1 MFMLIASP
9 VNGESR
15 VRDYTMPS
23 YDAGDGRRLHYE
35 DHGSGQPLVL
45 LHGWACHAG
54 YFAPQLDGLAARF
67 RVVAPDLRGH
77 RYSHRPG
84 DVPTLAIL
92 ADDLRGLIAAAGL
105 TAPVL
110 IGWSMGAMVAFE
122 YVRRFGTD
130 GLGGLVVVDMTA
142 RVVNDAEWRLGLLGG
157 YGGSQAEGA
166 PEIIRREWL
175 RWVEA
180 FLPTVLAAGGPGNP
194 ALLDWI
200 AGEMQGCDP
209 DTMAALW
216 QDLTAA
222 DYRRDVGRIAVP
234 TLVLRG
240 DRSQLYGPGTAE
252 WLAGAIPGAE
262 IAVVADAGHAPHLER
277 SETFNGALVR
287 FLECVDRPPAA
298 GGLPTR

>member
-1 MFMLIASP
+1 
-9 VNGESR
+9 
-15 VRDYTMPS
+15 
-23 YDAGDGRRLHYE
+23 
-35 DHGSGQPLVL
+35 
-45 LHGWACHAG
+45 
-54 YFAPQLDGLAARF
+54 
-67 RVVAPDLRGH
+67 
-77 RYSHRPG
+77 
-84 DVPTLAIL
+84 
-92 ADDLRGLIAAAGL
+92 
-105 TAPVL
+105 
-110 IGWSMGAMVAFE
+110 
-122 YVRRFGTD
+122 
-130 GLGGLVVVDMTA
+130 
-142 RVVNDAEWRLGLLGG
+142 
-157 YGGSQAEGA
+157 
-166 PEIIRREWL
+166 
-175 RWVEA
+175 
-180 FLPTVLAAGGPGNP
+180 VLAAGGPGNP